1 MGTPTSS
8 MSAERLP
15 LRFGLLGYGR
25 VAPTHVDAIRALG
38 ERAILSAVCDH
49 DPQAL
54 ACGVAA
60 TGATGFGRIEDML
73 TCSDIDVVSICTPSG
88 LHPEHGIAAA
98 RAGKHVLVEKP
109 MAVTVEA
116 AEALIA
122 ACRDNGVK
130 LFVVKQNRLNST
142 VQLVKTA
149 MERGRFGTVYA
160 INSVVIWH
168 RGQDYYDSAAW
179 RGTHAFDG
187 GAFLNQGIHYV
198 DAMRFLM
205 GDVVEVKSMIGTLAR
220 RMESEDTGSALLRFK
235 NGVLG
240 NIFVTM
246 LGRKDQEGSLTILA
260 EKGTV
265 RIGGVALNTIEQW
278 EFDGPDPE
286 QDALAHDATYHTASV
301 YGNGHKAFYLQLADH
316 MQHNGPMT
324 TGGAD
329 GRRSLA
335 VIRAIYGDKVHLP

>member
-1 MGTPTSS
+1 MSTPTPS
-8 MSAERLP
+8 

-54 ACGVAA
+54 AAGVAA
-60 TGATGFGRIEDML
+60 TGAKGFARFSDML
-73 TCSDIDVVSICTPSG
+73 QQSNVDVVSICTPSG
-88 LHPEHGIAAA
+88 LHPEHGIAVA

-116 AEALIA
+116 AEALIT

-142 VQLVKTA
+142 IQLVKNA
-149 MERGRFGTVYA
+149 LDRGRFGTVYA

-187 GAFLNQGIHYV
+187 GAFLNQGIHFV

-205 GDVVEVKSMIGTLAR
+205 GDVVEVKSMIGTRAR

-246 LGRKDQEGSLTILA
+246 IGRKDQEGSLTILA

-278 EFDGPDPE
+278 EFEVPDPE
-286 QDALAHDATYHTASV
+286 QDALALDATYHTASV
-301 YGNGHKAFYLQLADH
+301 YGNGHKAFYRQVADH
-316 MQHNGPMT
+316 LQHNGPLP
-324 TGGAD
+324 TGGED
-329 GRRSLA
+329 GCRTLA
-335 VIRAIYGDKVHLP
+335 VIRAIYGDNVRLP